1 VCQPPRA
8 RVRSRAPRSRFA
20 SGLFRFSLRTAR
32 DILVFDVV
40 VWVVFLLDSIL
51 RSLLMGGMHNTGSI
65 MNSVTT
71 SYPLLSH
78 VVFHTSE
85 LIEWI
90 MNGCPVKSG
99 EIRTCALTQVR
110 VANFGLCSLSVA
122 IQQQRVTADN
132 DSGPNNDAQSL

>member
-1 VCQPPRA
+1 
-8 RVRSRAPRSRFA
+8 
-20 SGLFRFSLRTAR
+20 
-32 DILVFDVV
+32 
-40 VWVVFLLDSIL
+40 
-51 RSLLMGGMHNTGSI
+51 MHNTGSI
-65 MNSVTT
+65 MDAVTT
-71 SYPLLSH
+71 SCPLLSH